1 MGLSSVASIA
11 LQGLREQAKNLEST
25 AGNVANAD
33 SGEYA
38 LHGDYVSASQPGENT
53 DLATEMLDLT
63 ESEAAY
69 RANAA
74 AFETGADLWGILGV
88 VTRD

>member
-1 MGLSSVASIA
+1 MGLSSVAAIA
-11 LQGLREQAKNLEST
+11 LQGLREQANNLEST
-25 AGNVANAD
+25 AGNIANAD

-38 LHGDYVSASQPGENT
+38 PHGDYASASPSDGGV
-53 DLATEMLDLT
+53 DLATEMLSLT
-63 ESEAAY
+63 ESEVSY